1 MSLLENYPLVWFIIG
16 ILFLFAELI
25 MPGFIIFFFGIG
37 ALITALLTLMF
48 GIESVAIQI
57 IIFLAASMLSL
68 VFLRKFFSKLFKGKV
83 ENKGGL
89 SDEFIGRKVIVIKE
103 IKPNSLKGKVELNGA
118 LWEADSEFYIKKD
131 AVVEIIARKD
141 LTVIVKPVE

>member
-37 ALITALLTLMF
+37 ALVTALLTLLF
-48 GIESVAIQI
+48 GIENVAVQI
-57 IIFLAASMLSL
+57 LIFIASSMLSL

-83 ENKGGL
+83 DAKGNVN
-89 SDEFIGRKVIVIKE
+89 DEFIGRKVIVARE

-131 AVVEIIARKD
+131 AVVEVIARKD
-141 LTVIVKPVE
+141 LTLIVKPIE